1 MRIALCIYIFLYL
14 SITVVAQNKV
24 GRVLDGEGKS
34 VNGISIFIPELNQGI
49 LSDKEGYFKIITDR
63 QDYTLL
69 LKHPEYKILQSD
81 ISEKKIDIII
91 KRDTFYTDNL
101 NIKADSIIK
110 MSITKASA
118 YSNILKGYKSYSY
131 TKGRLTLEEVHSFID
146 KIGYKLD
153 NIFLSDYKNK
163 PLFQELYNET
173 EYVHPNNYTVSVLG
187 SSGDI
192 PETITEKSVM
202 EVQNGSIYVDRFGKF
217 ISPLSKYAFSFYK
230 FKYLGYYTDGQT
242 LYHKIQI
249 ESKIKDPE
257 LLNGVLY
264 IEDGTWAIAYASL
277 QTNSQGLESTINIAY
292 NELRNGVSI
301 PVSYHSNIVFSF
313 IGTKGTIDYS
323 TSIKYDSI
331 SEQEIIRDNEESN
344 INKIEYEKNAY
355 KRDSVFWNKY
365 RSQPIDKEIILQYN
379 TDSISSKRTGIS
391 EYWLSKALVGGFLL
405 GSEDSQFY
413 LKYNGVKFIF
423 RDYNYVDGLWIGNK
437 FDIRYKINKK
447 GDIEAYPYI
456 YYATARKRIL
466 AGSDV
471 SYNYDRKRKGQLNL
485 SFGTRSEDFSSLSL
499 TRYQNYFSSLF
510 LGENYNS
517 FYQRDFISLNNS
529 IHINKRLKLST
540 SFLLEKRSG
549 LSNYTDFNLSGRK
562 HIKPNIFS
570 NDRFDRTAYFI
581 QLYYSP
587 KSNYSITEALEM
599 HINKVTP
606 VFNIEYQEGFSSW
619 QTNNSKYQKI
629 KGGVA
634 HSIQLDYFNWI
645 DYKIESGVYISKR
658 QNLHFTD
665 YQHFGSSDLLLNL
678 NSLFDSFLLLD
689 NYEIQTNRYWINLF
703 LNYSGKYVCLKYI
716 PFLQG
721 TPFTE
726 NIHLKTL
733 FTPEIK
739 SYVETGYSI
748 SFNRYFGVGFFTSFL
763 NTKIKNVGI
772 RFSLNLRSLDIS

>member
-1 MRIALCIYIFLYL
+1 MRIVLCVHIFLYL
-14 SITVVAQNKV
+14 SIAVVAQNKD
-24 GRVLDGEGKS
+24 GRVLDGEGKP
-34 VNGISIFIPELNQGI
+34 VTGISIFIPELNQGI
-49 LSDKEGYFKIITDR
+49 LSNKDGCFKIITEI

-69 LKHPEYKILQSD
+69 LNHPEYRILQSD
-81 ISEKKIDIII
+81 ISEEKIDLIV
-91 KRDTFYTDNL
+91 KKDTFYTNKS
-101 NIKADSIIK
+101 NIKADSIMK
-110 MSITKASA
+110 MSMAKASA
-118 YSNILKGYKSYSY
+118 YANILKGYNSYSY
-131 TKGRLTLEEVHSFID
+131 TKGRLILEEVHSLID
-146 KIGYKLD
+146 EIGYKLD

-173 EYVHPNNYTVSVLG
+173 EYIYPNNYKITVWG

-202 EVQNGSIYVDRFGKF
+202 EIQNGSIYMDRFGKF
-217 ISPLSKYAFSFYK
+217 ISPLSKYAFSFYN
-230 FKYLGYYTDGQT
+230 FKYTGFYTHGRT
-242 LYHKIQI
+242 LYHKIRI
-249 ESKIKDPE
+249 ESKMKDPE
-257 LLNGVLY
+257 LLNGDLY
-264 IEDGTWAIAYASL
+264 IEEGTWAIVYAVL
-277 QTNSQGLESTINIAY
+277 KTNSQGLETTVKIAY
-292 NELRNGVSI
+292 NQLKEGVFM
-301 PVSYHSNIVFSF
+301 PVSYYSDIVFSF
-313 IGTKGTIDYS
+313 IGTKGSIDYS

-331 SEQEIIRDNEESN
+331 SEKEIIQDNNESN
-344 INKIEYEKNAY
+344 VNNIRYHKDAY
-355 KRDSVFWNKY
+355 KKDSVFWNRY
-365 RSQPIDKEIILQYN
+365 RLQPIDKEVIVQHS
-379 TDSISSKRTGIS
+379 TDSISSKQIDLS
-391 EYWLSKALVGGFLL
+391 EYWLSNALIGGTLIGNNECKFH
-405 GSEDSQFY
+405 

-471 SYNYDRKRKGQLNL
+471 SYNYDRKRKGQFNL